1 MFPASRPAATSFC
14 RSLLFACIFLLSTA
28 CDTGPKLDALAPDAV
43 ILAFGNS
50 LTFGTGARPAQSY
63 PAVLAELTGR
73 DVINAGAPGEVSKTG
88 LKRLPRW
95 VERHEPDLVVICHG
109 GNDLLRRL
117 GDEQLEQNL
126 RDMVMMLREGGIAV
140 VMLGVPEPGL
150 FLSSADVYEEVA
162 DDLDVPLE
170 DDIVPDLLGDNQF
183 KSDQIHPNA
192 KGYRR
197 MAEAVHQLL
206 VDSGAL

>member
-88 LKRLPRW
+88 LKRLPRL

-126 RDMVMMLREGGIAV
+126 RDMVMMLREGDIAV